1 MTINVSNLG
10 GAGGLL
16 KIAEAGLGDTIAS
29 GNTADVTITC
39 PENKF
44 IKLTL
49 LSAGTAQSGVSL
61 AVGGRQIFANK
72 TIGTAGS
79 ASPTFVKIGL
89 IGGTAEG
96 ANITDGIQGGR
107 SENFVFSFSAATTAN
122 ILYSYIILEDA

>member
-16 KIAEAGLGDTIAS
+16 KIAEAGLGSTILN

-39 PENKF
+39 PANKF

-49 LSAGTAQSGVSL
+49 LDSQGASQRISL
-61 AVGGRQIFANK
+61 SVGGRTIFTDKQIAN
-72 TIGTAGS
+72 TTVT
-79 ASPTFVKIGL
+79 PPNVKIGL
-89 IGGTAEG
+89 AGGTAEG
-96 ANITDGIQGGR
+96 ANIIDGIQGGR
-107 SENFVFSFSAATTAN
+107 SENFVFSFPIATTAN